1 MKVRELISILQNLD
15 PEAFVYLNFETNI
28 EDEFDVVTSDTNNI
42 LLVPIAKEEELTLN
56 QVFDFLEKFSAKF
69 VSEFDPKI

>member
-1 MKVRELISILQNLD
+1 MKVRELISILNKLD

-69 VSEFDPKI
+69 VPNLDPKI

>member
-1 MKVRELISILQNLD
+1 MKVRELISILQTLNQ
-15 PEAFVYLNFETNI
+15 ESYVYLNFETNI

-69 VSEFDPKI
+69 VPNLDSKN

>member
-1 MKVRELISILQNLD
+1 MKVRELISILNKLD

-28 EDEFDVVTSDTNNI
+28 EDEFDVVISDTNNI

-56 QVFDFLEKFSAKF
+56 QVFDFMEKLSAKF
-69 VSEFDPKI
+69 NPKI